1 MNELQIFNSPE
12 FGDIRIVM
20 VESEPMFCLSDVCR
34 ALEITNVGN
43 VKQRLSE
50 KGIRTMDTLT
60 KGGNQKLLYINE
72 ANLYKTIFQ
81 SRKESAQRFTD
92 WVTDEV
98 LPSIR
103 KHGAYMTEQVIEK
116 ALTSP
121 DFLIRLAT
129 QLKEEQEKRK
139 LAESEVKMKNQII
152 SELKP
157 KADYYDEI
165 LKNPGLVTITQI
177 AKDYGMSGKKMND
190 ILHSLGIQYKKSG
203 QWLLYDR
210 YSKNGYTHSETVDIT
225 RSDGRPDVKMNTKWT
240 QKGRIFLYS
249 TLKEKDILPVI
260 EMLDEAA

>member
-12 FGDIRIVM
+12 FGDIRTVM
-20 VESEPMFCLSDVCR
+20 VENEPMFCLSDVCR

-121 DFLIRLAT
+121 DFLIQLAT

-139 LAESEVKMKNQII
+139 LAEEENVKKQQII
-152 SELKP
+152 EEQRP
-157 KADYYDEI
+157 KVEFFDAVADSKTAISMNEVAKVINIKGYGRNKLFEFLRNEKVLDGFNVPYQRYVDCGWFRVIEQKYMRNGEPQVSTKTLVYQKGVDAI
-165 LKNPGLVTITQI
+165 RKKLLKNMEEIG
-177 AKDYGMSGKKMND
+177 A
-190 ILHSLGIQYKKSG
+190 
-203 QWLLYDR
+203 
-210 YSKNGYTHSETVDIT
+210 
-225 RSDGRPDVKMNTKWT
+225 
-240 QKGRIFLYS
+240 
-249 TLKEKDILPVI
+249 
-260 EMLDEAA
+260 

>member
-12 FGDIRIVM
+12 FGDIRTVM
-20 VESEPMFCLSDVCR
+20 VENEPMFCLSDVCR

-121 DFLIRLAT
+121 DFLIQLAT
-129 QLKEEQEKRK
+129 QLKDEQEKRK
-139 LAESEVKMKNQII
+139 LAEEENVKKQQII
-152 SELKP
+152 EEQRP
-157 KADYYDEI
+157 KVEFFDAVADSKTAISMNEVAKVINIKGYGRNKLFEFLRNEKVLDGFNVPYQKYVDCGWFRVIEQKYMRNGEPQVSTKTLVYQKGVDAI
-165 LKNPGLVTITQI
+165 RKKLLKNMEEIG
-177 AKDYGMSGKKMND
+177 A
-190 ILHSLGIQYKKSG
+190 
-203 QWLLYDR
+203 
-210 YSKNGYTHSETVDIT
+210 
-225 RSDGRPDVKMNTKWT
+225 
-240 QKGRIFLYS
+240 
-249 TLKEKDILPVI
+249 
-260 EMLDEAA
+260 